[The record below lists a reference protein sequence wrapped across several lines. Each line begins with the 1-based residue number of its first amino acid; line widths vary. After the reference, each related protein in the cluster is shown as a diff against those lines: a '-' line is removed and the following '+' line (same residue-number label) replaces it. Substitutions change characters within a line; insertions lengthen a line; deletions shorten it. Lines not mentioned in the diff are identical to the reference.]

1 MTRGLYT
8 LKREIKETQEHE
20 LLYRRDAEM
29 LMPFFIVNCRTL
41 CSSFKSVF
49 VFLGMSWLSPSQL
62 SEVQENFMES
72 KSVYCSLESE
82 RWAPTTWSPPPRAL
96 AAEGPPE
103 VSCPIGALVPV
114 PGGAGPAA
122 LGGPSSPGSVLTDYH
137 VTLKAV
143 QGACSGKDDDS
154 LERSIY

>member
-1 MTRGLYT
+1 MAPCPKVIQEPCAGKVLIGRERIFFFFFEVLLRQNVFPGLERQSFFSHAWTGSSQHVCSFSCRHTTSMTRGLYT

-82 RWAPTTWSPPPRAL
+82 R
-96 AAEGPPE
+96 
-103 VSCPIGALVPV
+103 
-114 PGGAGPAA
+114 
-122 LGGPSSPGSVLTDYH
+122 
-137 VTLKAV
+137 
-143 QGACSGKDDDS
+143 
-154 LERSIY
+154 